1 MCWISCHPSIM
12 AVFWM
17 RSLATSLWCW
27 FCPLGLQQPI
37 KAQRKR
43 YSTTSQFCGHFYFR
57 VKSSFPVLFT
67 WIIALIWVSH
77 CADFTESSFQNKAV
91 DVVKKWWR
99 ENVNELLWFELVR
112 TSPLPPPPQ
121 ILLIGLG
128 NLMRLFWFRL
138 IKVFPR
144 IQFWGL
150 LYLWCL
156 FVCF

>member
-1 MCWISCHPSIM
+1 MLSSFTVTLRDGINVMCWISCHPSIM

-37 KAQRKR
+37 RAQRKR

-112 TSPLPPPPQ
+112 TSPPPPPPKSYS
-121 ILLIGLG
+121 LDWVTWCVFFGLG
-128 NLMRLFWFRL
+128 W
-138 IKVFPR
+138 
-144 IQFWGL
+144 
-150 LYLWCL
+150 
-156 FVCF
+156 

>member
-1 MCWISCHPSIM
+1 MLSSFTVTLRDGINVMCWISCHPSIM

-112 TSPLPPPPQ
+112 TSPLPPPPKSYS
-121 ILLIGLG
+121 LDWVTWCVFFGLG
-128 NLMRLFWFRL
+128 W
-138 IKVFPR
+138 
-144 IQFWGL
+144 
-150 LYLWCL
+150 
-156 FVCF
+156 